1 VASTMRQR
9 AVSHTQRHG
18 ALTAILRSTCFHLVC
33 LCKGGTP
40 PLQLA
45 GTTGLTNWRQV
56 TMCLCDKAKRLTG
69 AHGHAAG
76 YRTTSTM
83 RQRAEANGLGMA
95 VLRLA
100 N

>member
-1 VASTMRQR
+1 
-9 AVSHTQRHG
+9 
-18 ALTAILRSTCFHLVC
+18 
-33 LCKGGTP
+33 
-40 PLQLA
+40 
-45 GTTGLTNWRQV
+45 V

-76 YRTTSTM
+76 YRAASTM